1 MSELVPKGCTLADFP
16 GFTNR
21 SSSNAQKGGLIAGRF
36 TEFSDDGLTLLA
48 AVSGYPRISMQQE
61 EEQATPVVS
70 ITPLVNISFDLMS
83 ATLLIY
89 PVLPDKS
96 ALNTENLQEFLHD
109 SGLCHG
115 IDHDALEKAKR
126 IIAAAAH
133 EITEIRIA
141 AGTLPE
147 HGTNAYLEYAL
158 EVGPIAGLC
167 LPDGSID
174 FRERRIMVGVKAGEI
189 IATKVPA
196 VPGKPGINV
205 LGEQI
210 EPRNGNDIKIITQGD
225 VRYFEESL
233 SVKATGDGV
242 LSIVKNNTIKVSS
255 KQKIDGNIDFN
266 TGNIDS
272 QGCLTITGSVQ
283 AGFKV
288 KSGGDLKIEGSIM
301 SAEVSCGGNCVV
313 NGGITGKGSGL
324 IVSGDADIT
333 FIERSALSAGGIVV
347 IRTQA
352 YFSQISS
359 QADVRC
365 NPTSIVMAGSL
376 IAAGNLTLGTVGSED
391 SEPATV
397 GAGIDPERVRQ
408 YRELRQN
415 LTDQQDQ
422 LIQWIQLHG
431 RAQSRKVRKME
442 GEIEETRAQLVAFNL
457 IPGTELFSRLGSG
470 SSRDEIDEQNS
481 LYHTGL
487 DVESIRIDLHGS
499 AYSGTRILLGN
510 RSLVLEQE
518 VSRRQFKLSRD
529 MKRII
534 ALPLRSN

>member
-1 MSELVPKGCTLADFP
+1 
-16 GFTNR
+16 
-21 SSSNAQKGGLIAGRF
+21 
-36 TEFSDDGLTLLA
+36 
-48 AVSGYPRISMQQE
+48 MQHE
-61 EEQATPVVS
+61 EEEVAPVVS
-70 ITPLVNISFDLMS
+70 VTPLVNISFDRLS

-89 PVLPDKS
+89 PPLPEKN
-96 ALNTENLQEFLHD
+96 ALNSENLEEFLHE

-115 IDHDALEKAKR
+115 LDHDAVEKAKR
-126 IIAAAAH
+126 IIATAAN

-141 AGTLPE
+141 AGTMPE
-147 HGTNAYLEYAL
+147 HGTNAYLEFAL

-167 LPDGSID
+167 LADGSID
-174 FRERRIMVGVKAGEI
+174 FRERRIMVGVKAGDI

-196 VPGKPGINV
+196 VPGTPGVNV

-210 EPRNGNDIKIITQGD
+210 EPKNGNDIRIITQGD
-225 VRYFEESL
+225 AGYFEESL

-255 KQKIDGNIDFN
+255 KQKIDGNIDFK

-301 SAEVSCGGNCVV
+301 SAQVSCGANCVV
-313 NGGITGKGSGL
+313 KGGITGKNSEL
-324 IVSGDADIT
+324 IVGGDADIK
-333 FIERSALSAGGIVV
+333 FIERSALSAGGIIV

-359 QADVRC
+359 QADIRC
-365 NPTSIVMAGSL
+365 NPATIVMGGSL
-376 IAAGNLTLGTVGSED
+376 IAAGHLTLGTVGSED
-391 SEPATV
+391 SEPATI
-397 GAGIDPERVRQ
+397 GAGIDPERLNQ

-415 LTDQQDQ
+415 LIDQQDQ
-422 LIQWIQLHG
+422 LIQWMQLHG

-442 GEIEETRAQLVAFNL
+442 GEIEETRARLLAFNL
-457 IPGTELFSRLGSG
+457 IPGTELLSRVGSG
-470 SSRDEIDEQNS
+470 SSRDEVDEQNP
-481 LYHTGL
+481 LYHAGL
-487 DVESIRIDLHGS
+487 DVDSIRIDLHGS

-510 RSLVLEQE
+510 RSLVLEQK

-534 ALPLRSN
+534 ALPLRSS

>member
-1 MSELVPKGCTLADFP
+1 ML
-16 GFTNR
+16 
-21 SSSNAQKGGLIAGRF
+21 
-36 TEFSDDGLTLLA
+36 
-48 AVSGYPRISMQQE
+48 QE
-61 EEQATPVVS
+61 EEQAIPVVS
-70 ITPLVNISFDLMS
+70 ITPLVNISFDRLS

-89 PVLPDKS
+89 PPLPDKNT
-96 ALNTENLQEFLHD
+96 LNTDNLEEFLHD

-115 IDHDALEKAKR
+115 IDHDAVEKAKR
-126 IIAAAAH
+126 IIAAGAN
-133 EITEIRIA
+133 EITEIKIA
-141 AGTLPE
+141 AGTMPE
-147 HGTNAYLEYAL
+147 HGTNACLEYAL
-158 EVGPIAGLC
+158 EIGPIAGLC

-189 IATKVPA
+189 IAKKVPA
-196 VPGKPGINV
+196 VPGIPGISV

-210 EPRNGNDIKIITQGD
+210 EPKNGEDIRIVTQGKAAYD
-225 VRYFEESL
+225 EESQ

-242 LSIVKNNTIKVSS
+242 LSIVKDNTINVSP
-255 KQKIDGNIDFN
+255 KQKINGNIDFK

-288 KSGGDLKIEGSIM
+288 RSGGDLKIEGGIM
-301 SAEVSCGGNCVV
+301 SAQVTCGANCVV
-313 NGGITGKGSGL
+313 KGGITGKSSGL
-324 IVSGDADIT
+324 VVAGDADIT
-333 FIERSALSAGGIVV
+333 FIERSALAAGGVVV

-359 QADVRC
+359 QADIRC
-365 NPTSIVMAGSL
+365 NPASIVMGGSL
-376 IAAGNLTLGTVGSED
+376 IAAGNLTLGTVGSAD
-391 SEPATV
+391 SEPATI
-397 GAGIDPERVRQ
+397 GAGIDPERLSQ

-415 LTDQQDQ
+415 LSDQQDQ

-442 GEIEETRAQLVAFNL
+442 REIEETRARLVAFNL
-457 IPGTELFSRLGSG
+457 IPGTELFSRVGSG
-470 SSRDEIDEQNS
+470 SSRDELDEQHP
-481 LYHTGL
+481 LYHAGL

-534 ALPLRSN
+534 ALPLRST